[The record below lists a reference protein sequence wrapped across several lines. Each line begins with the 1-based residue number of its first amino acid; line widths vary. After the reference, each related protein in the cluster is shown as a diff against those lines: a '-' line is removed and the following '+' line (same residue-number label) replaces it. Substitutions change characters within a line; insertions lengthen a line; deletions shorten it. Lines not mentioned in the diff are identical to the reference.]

1 MNRQFALCTTL
12 LLASAACTT
21 AASEGGL
28 DPAPV
33 ITAIQISPDSATL
46 QRGDSIALS
55 VHALLSDGSTSAVQ
69 VGWVATGG
77 TVSAGVYYAGST
89 PGQYQIIANTAQ
101 FLHADTAL
109 VVVQ

>member
-33 ITAIQISPDSATL
+33 ITAIQIFLGVATL
-46 QRGDSIALS
+46 MMQAPQGLAALHQ
-55 VHALLSDGSTSAVQ
+55 VTAALLLCAAVWHAYELRISAP
-69 VGWVATGG
+69 AR
-77 TVSAGVYYAGST
+77 AG
-89 PGQYQIIANTAQ
+89 
-101 FLHADTAL
+101 
-109 VVVQ
+109 